1 MEVEIL
7 SFRVTKQ
14 SNRKIA
20 LLLEMTDWNIQQENG
35 FQKCA
40 SHSLQKNFLL
50 RQIYIYYKKHE
61 TLSVIKFV

>member
-1 MEVEIL
+1 MVALMEVEIL

-20 LLLEMTDWNIQQENG
+20 LFFEMTDWNIQQENG

-40 SHSLQKNFLL
+40 SHSLQKIIFIATNLHLL
-50 RQIYIYYKKHE
+50 
-61 TLSVIKFV
+61 